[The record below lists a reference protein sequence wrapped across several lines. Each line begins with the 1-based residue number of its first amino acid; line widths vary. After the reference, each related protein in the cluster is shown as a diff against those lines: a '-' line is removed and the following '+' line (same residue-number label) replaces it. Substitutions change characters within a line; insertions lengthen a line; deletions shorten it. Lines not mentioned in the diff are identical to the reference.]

1 MRTEA
6 AAIDQGGIKEFQKRP
21 DLFRALCWLASAAAV
36 ATLAWI
42 IFEIGRQSVPAIE
55 KFGLGFLTDSKWV
68 PNRNIFGVA
77 PFLIG
82 TAVSSLIALV
92 FALPLGL
99 AIAIF
104 LSEDFLPLPVR
115 QFVRFT
121 VEMLAAIPSVV
132 YGLWGIFVVIPLVQA
147 FGSWAVVAFKNIP
160 VLNTIFAPPAYGN
173 SMLTA
178 SLVLAL
184 MILPTITAISRSALV
199 AVPGTLREGA
209 YALGSTRWEAIFGVI
224 LPTAAPGIVA
234 ATILALGRAMG
245 ETMAVAMLI
254 GNSSR
259 LTWSLLSPAGTLAGL
274 LANQFG
280 EAEGLQVS
288 SLMYAALL
296 LVVLTLFVNIAGEAV
311 LRYTQRQT
319 AGIR

>member
-1 MRTEA
+1 MQTEA
-6 AAIDQGGIKEFQKRP
+6 PAIQEGGIKEFQKRP
-21 DLFRALCWLASAAAV
+21 DLFRAFCWVASAATV
-36 ATLAWI
+36 AILAWI
-42 IFEIGRQSVPAIE
+42 IFEIGRQAVPAAQA
-55 KFGLGFLTDSKWV
+55 FGLQFLTNSKWV
-68 PNRNIFGVA
+68 PNREIFGVA

-82 TAVSSLIALV
+82 TAVSSLIALI

-147 FGSWAVVAFKNIP
+147 FGAWAVVAFKNIP
-160 VLNTIFAPPAYGN
+160 LLNTVFAAPAYGN

-209 YALGSTRWEAIFGVI
+209 YALGSTRWEALFGVI

-311 LRYTQRQT
+311 LRYTQRRT

>member
-1 MRTEA
+1 MQTEA
-6 AAIDQGGIKEFQKRP
+6 SAIQQGGVKEFKKQP
-21 DLFRALCWLASAAAV
+21 DIFRIFCWVASAAAV
-36 ATLAWI
+36 AVLAWI
-42 IFEIGRQSVPAIE
+42 LFEIGRQAVPSLQ
-55 KFGLGFLTDSKWV
+55 KFGLGFLTDSRWI

-82 TAVSSLIALV
+82 TAISSLIALI

-115 QFVRFT
+115 QVVRFT

-147 FGSWAVVAFKNIP
+147 FGAWAVVAFKNIP
-160 VLNTIFAPPAYGN
+160 ILNTIFAPPAYGN

-184 MILPTITAISRSALV
+184 MILPTITAISRNALV
-199 AVPGTLREGA
+199 AVPTTLREGA

-254 GNSSR
+254 GNSPR

-296 LVVLTLFVNIAGEAV
+296 LVVLTLFVNMAGEAV
-311 LRYTQRQT
+311 LRYTQKQT
-319 AGIR
+319 KGLQ

>member
-1 MRTEA
+1 MQTDA
-6 AAIDQGGIKEFQKRP
+6 PAIEQGGIKEFQKRP
-21 DLFRALCWLASAAAV
+21 DVFRALCWLASAAAV

-42 IFEIGRQSVPAIE
+42 IFEIARQSAPAVH

-68 PNRNIFGVA
+68 PNRSTFGVA

-82 TAVSSLIALV
+82 TATSSLIALI

-311 LRYTQRQT
+311 LRYTQKQT

>member
-1 MRTEA
+1 MDA
-6 AAIDQGGIKEFQKRP
+6 PAIEQGGIKEFQKRP
-21 DLFRALCWLASAAAV
+21 DIFRALCWVASAAAV

-42 IFEIGRQSVPAIE
+42 IFEIGRQSLPAVE

-68 PNRNIFGVA
+68 PNRDVFGVA

-82 TAVSSLIALV
+82 TAVSSLIALI

-104 LSEDFLPLPVR
+104 LSEDFLPLPIR

-132 YGLWGIFVVIPLVQA
+132 YGLWGIFVVIPLVQG
-147 FGSWAVVAFKNIP
+147 FGSWAVGAFKNIP
-160 VLNTIFAPPAYGN
+160 ILNTIFAPPAYGN

-288 SLMYAALL
+288 SLMYAALI
-296 LVVLTLFVNIAGEAV
+296 LVVLTLLVNMAGEAV
-311 LRYTQRQT
+311 LRYTQKQT